1 METGLSDGL
10 PTAEQRRAI
19 GREARSNRSRAAQAE
34 WRAGPDRGD
43 PVAALRIADAARIPA
58 LLPLRY
64 GRMRE
69 SAFAYLRGTAAAMA
83 ADLGS
88 QPSSGLKVQS
98 SGDAHL
104 MNFGSYASPEGRP
117 VFDLNDFDETLAAP
131 FEWDVK
137 RLATSL
143 AMAAAEQGAANRQ
156 AKALA
161 RRGVRLYRQQVDAFA
176 AMAPL
181 AMWRAHIDLA
191 SAIEGISDRDARRV
205 ERRSL
210 ADRLAASGD
219 LAGRLVAANGTL
231 RLPERPPGVF
241 RLGPQDAVAHAA
253 FVTWRAG
260 LAPEV
265 RALTDRFELRD
276 VAFKAVGIG
285 SVGTFCALGLFA
297 DADGGALI
305 LQLKQAQASVLEPFA
320 GKSPFANHGQRVV
333 VGQRIVQASPD
344 PLLGWSAADADGRS
358 FYVRQLKDARLASVG
373 ERIAADALKAYAG
386 LCARTL
392 AHAHARG
399 GDAATL
405 AGYMGAGDAFEDAV
419 ATFATRYAAQVRA
432 DFKLFSAA
440 VDRGELPRSDR
451 PR

>member
-1 METGLSDGL
+1 MNAGL
-10 PTAEQRRAI
+10 PTAEQRRAL
-19 GREARSNRSRAAQAE
+19 GREARGHHSRAAQAE
-34 WRAGPDRGD
+34 WRAGPHRGD
-43 PVAALRIADAARIPA
+43 PVATLRAADAGRIPA

-64 GRMRE
+64 GRMAA

-88 QPSSGLKVQS
+88 QPSSGLVVQS

-143 AMAAAEQGAANRQ
+143 AMAAAEQGASSRQ
-156 AKALA
+156 ARALVQ
-161 RRGVRLYRQQVDAFA
+161 RGARLYRLQMDAFA
-176 AMAPL
+176 AMPPL
-181 AMWRAHIDLA
+181 KMWRAQIDLA
-191 SAIEGISDRDARRV
+191 AAIEAIADRDARRT
-205 ERRSL
+205 ERRST

-219 LAGRLVAANGTL
+219 LARRLVAANGTL

-241 RLGPQDAVAHAA
+241 RLGPQEAVAHAA
-253 FVTWRAG
+253 FATWRSG
-260 LAPEV
+260 LAPEI
-265 RALTDRFELRD
+265 RALMDRFELRD

-297 DADGGALI
+297 DADGGAVI
-305 LQLKQAQASVLEPFA
+305 LQLKQAQASVLEAVA
-320 GKSPFANHGQRVV
+320 GPSPLPNHGQRVV
-333 VGQRIVQASPD
+333 VGQRILQASPD
-344 PLLGWSAADADGRS
+344 PLLGWSAPDADGRF
-358 FYVRQLKDARLASVG
+358 FYVRQMKDARLATVG
-373 ERIAADALKAYAG
+373 DRIAADALRAYAG

-405 AGYMGAGDAFEDAV
+405 AGYMGASEAFEEAV
-419 ATFATRYAAQVRA
+419 AAFAMAYAAQTRA
-432 DFKLFSAA
+432 DFALFSAA

>member
-1 METGLSDGL
+1 MSTTL
-10 PTAEQRRAI
+10 PTAEQRRAL
-19 GREARSNRSRAAQAE
+19 GREARSNQSRAAQGE
-34 WRAGPDRGD
+34 WRAGPRRGD
-43 PVAALRIADAARIPA
+43 PIAALRAVDAARIPT

-69 SAFAYLRGTAAAMA
+69 SAFAYMRGTAAVMA
-83 ADLGS
+83 ADLGL
-88 QPSSGLKVQS
+88 QPSSGLHAQS

-143 AMAAAEQGAANRQ
+143 AMAAAEQGASSREAR
-156 AKALA
+156 ALA
-161 RRGVRLYRQQVDAFA
+161 RRGARLYRMQMNAFA
-176 AMAPL
+176 AVPPL
-181 AMWRAHIDLA
+181 KMWRAQIDLA
-191 SAIEGISDRDARRV
+191 AAIEAISARDARHT
-205 ERRSL
+205 ERKSL
-210 ADRLAASGD
+210 AVRLAASGD
-219 LAGRLVAANGTL
+219 LAKHLIAANGTL
-231 RLPERPPGVF
+231 QLPERPPGVF
-241 RLGPQDAVAHAA
+241 RLGPQEAVAHTA
-253 FVTWRAG
+253 FAMWRAG
-260 LAPEV
+260 LAPEI
-265 RALTDRFELRD
+265 RALMDRFELRD

-305 LQLKQAQASVLEPFA
+305 LQLKQAQESVLEGVA
-320 GKSPFANHGQRVV
+320 GASPFANHGQRVV

-344 PLLGWSAADADGRS
+344 PLLGWSGADADGRCY
-358 FYVRQLKDARLASVG
+358 YVRQMKDARLASVG
-373 ERIAADALKAYAG
+373 DRIAAEALKAYAG

-399 GDAATL
+399 GEAATL
-405 AGYMGAGDAFEDAV
+405 AGYMGGGEAFENAV
-419 ATFATRYAAQVRA
+419 AAFAMAYAAQIRD
-432 DFKLFSAA
+432 DFALFSAA
-440 VDRGELPRSDR
+440 IDRGELPRSDR